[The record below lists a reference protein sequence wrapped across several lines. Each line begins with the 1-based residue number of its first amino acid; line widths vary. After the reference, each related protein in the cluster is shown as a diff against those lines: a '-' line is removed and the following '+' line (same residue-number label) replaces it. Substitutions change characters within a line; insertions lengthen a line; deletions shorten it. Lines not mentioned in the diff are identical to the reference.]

1 MNVNII
7 SSTKLNVS
15 WEPLS
20 KKESRGVIVD
30 YKLLWKLHQSSS
42 RLVQYLPA
50 SIEYYIISGMIF
62 VYLFFFLSFTKVVII
77 QSYITNA
84 DLVPGAQYDLQVL
97 PRTKQGEPNISES
110 QLDWVTVTMPSESNQ
125 FTIKNVDI
133 QVLIIN
139 TSIIKVSIID

>member
-20 KKESRGVIVD
+20 KKDSRGVIVD

-62 VYLFFFLSFTKVVII
+62 VYLFSLSFIKVII
-77 QSYITNA
+77 IQYIIYHILRSQIWNLEHNMIFKYCQEQNRA
-84 DLVPGAQYDLQVL
+84 SQILVNHNWIGLL
-97 PRTKQGEPNISES
+97 
-110 QLDWVTVTMPSESNQ
+110 
-125 FTIKNVDI
+125 
-133 QVLIIN
+133 
-139 TSIIKVSIID
+139 